1 MNAPAMTTSA
11 VAIEILPESALRS
24 MVDLMV
30 RLIEACG
37 AVVIMIGAVV
47 AIVKFVAAL
56 GRRDINQFSAVRL
69 SLARFLVL
77 GLEFQLAADV
87 LRTAISPSFSEIGKL
102 AAIAAIRTLLNYF
115 LNREIAQ
122 EPGTD
127 GGRAAGTAGRPQP
140 GSVNAPAMTTSAVA
154 IEILPESALRSMVDL
169 MVRLIEACGAVVI
182 MIGAVVAIVKFVAA
196 LGRRDINQFS
206 AVRLSLAR
214 FLVLGLEFQLAADVL
229 RTAISPSFSEIGKL
243 AAIAAIRTLLNYFLN
258 REIAQEQRE
267 IDALKRPPPP

>member
-1 MNAPAMTTSA
+1 MIQTLHAF
-11 VAIEILPESALRS
+11 EILPEATLRD

-47 AIVKFVAAL
+47 AIAKFVVAL

-87 LRTAISPSFSEIGKL
+87 LRTAISPSFE
-102 AAIAAIRTLLNYF
+102 
-115 LNREIAQ
+115 
-122 EPGTD
+122 
-127 GGRAAGTAGRPQP
+127 
-140 GSVNAPAMTTSAVA
+140 
-154 IEILPESALRSMVDL
+154 
-169 MVRLIEACGAVVI
+169 
-182 MIGAVVAIVKFVAA
+182 
-196 LGRRDINQFS
+196 
-206 AVRLSLAR
+206 
-214 FLVLGLEFQLAADVL
+214 
-229 RTAISPSFSEIGKL
+229 EIGKL

-267 IDALKRPPPP
+267 IELLNTKRSTAPPPSP